1 MSALQELVRALKE
14 QINEKRQLM
23 EVLKDNNM
31 QMEQLQVKAEQEQQR
46 KKQIQK
52 LKEYSKFLE
61 ALLRVKENREEPWKR
76 DITNT
81 HTATNWMLDLE
92 MKFQLPKAWHSNK
105 CFYDVTNY

>member
-61 ALLRVKENREEPWKR
+61 ALLRVKENREEP
-76 DITNT
+76 
-81 HTATNWMLDLE
+81 
-92 MKFQLPKAWHSNK
+92 
-105 CFYDVTNY
+105 